1 MKKIL
6 LLAALGIF
14 SFNTAHSQEI
24 GFGIKGGLNLSNLSI
39 KQDDVSKPDSRTS
52 FHIGGLVEIPISGK
66 FSIQPELL
74 FSMQGAQEEES
85 ETYMGQTYSSKT
97 TLKLN
102 YINLPIMAKYY
113 VVDGLALEVGPQF
126 GFLMSAKG
134 EFEASGPGID
144 ETGTIDLK
152 EEVKTLDMGV
162 AFGASYELNLGVFF
176 SARYNIGLSNINKDN
191 DEDFDESSNVKN
203 RVFQV
208 SIGYMF

>member
-1 MKKIL
+1 
-6 LLAALGIF
+6 
-14 SFNTAHSQEI
+14 
-24 GFGIKGGLNLSNLSI
+24 
-39 KQDDVSKPDSRTS
+39 
-52 FHIGGLVEIPISGK
+52 
-66 FSIQPELL
+66 
-74 FSMQGAQEEES
+74 
-85 ETYMGQTYSSKT
+85 
-97 TLKLN
+97 
-102 YINLPIMAKYY
+102 
-113 VVDGLALEVGPQF
+113 
-126 GFLMSAKG
+126 MSAKG

-162 AFGASYELNLGVFF
+162 AFGASYELNMGVFF